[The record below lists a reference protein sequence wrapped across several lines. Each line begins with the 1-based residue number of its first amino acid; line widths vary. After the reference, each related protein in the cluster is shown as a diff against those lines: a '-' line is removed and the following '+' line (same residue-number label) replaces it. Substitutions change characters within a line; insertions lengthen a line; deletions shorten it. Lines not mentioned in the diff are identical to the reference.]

1 MADMNQTRRAAYRL
15 TEPIVE
21 RLARTRLTPTG
32 LTWIGFAI
40 NLSAA
45 VLIATGHL
53 FGAGFVVLA
62 GGFCDMLDGALARRT
77 GRVSR
82 FGAILDSTT
91 DRISE
96 AALLLGVLIYFLFSP
111 NPSPWD
117 ILMVGLALAASPLA
131 SYLRSRAETIGLE
144 CKVGI
149 FTRSERVVALMIGL
163 WLNRFDYALFA
174 VLGLIAVLGFI
185 TAGQRLHYVRKHT
198 RT

>member
-1 MADMNQTRRAAYRL
+1 MADMNQIRRSFYRL

-21 RLARTRLTPTG
+21 RLARTQLTPNG

-45 VLIATGHL
+45 VVIATGHP
-53 FGAGFVVLA
+53 FIAGFVVLA
-62 GGFCDMLDGALARRT
+62 GGFCDMLDGSLARRT

-82 FGAILDSTT
+82 FGAVLDSTT

-96 AALLLGVLIYFLFSP
+96 AALLLGVLIYFLLSP

-131 SYLRSRAETIGLE
+131 SYIRSRAETIGLD

-163 WLNRFDYALFA
+163 WLHRFDYALFV
-174 VLGLIAVLGFI
+174 VLGLIAILGFV

-198 RT
+198 AN